1 MDRELRALAALPQC
15 LTSVPSTHTGGSQQS
30 IILVPEYPLP
40 SSGLR
45 GYHMHHM
52 CMVHA
57 HTCRQSTHMHFKI
70 K

>member
-1 MDRELRALAALPQC
+1 MPSRTGEMDWKLRALAALPQG

-45 GYHMHHM
+45 G
-52 CMVHA
+52 
-57 HTCRQSTHMHFKI
+57 HTCRQSTQMHFKI